1 MATRKL
7 INLLFVGIWL
17 AFLLA
22 DCSSFPRKS
31 FTREQQDVA
40 GIPGIADA
48 RIWADD
54 PTGLSRT
61 APFSDGQ
68 RKPTSFDVLALSGGG
83 AEGAFGAGLLV
94 GWTQAGNRPEF
105 SVVSGTS
112 SGALIAPFAFLGA
125 SHDPIL
131 KDLFTSGIAET
142 LLRVDGLNA
151 IFGSGVFKTEP
162 LKLLIAHYVGED
174 LLHLVAAQH
183 SRGRRLFIVTTNIDA
198 QRTAVWN
205 MGAIAASNYSGRLQ
219 LFRDILVASASAPG
233 LFAPAYIEVQAGN
246 ARFQEMH
253 VDGAVTS
260 NILAVPESVLL
271 QKVAFTH
278 APKPKLYI
286 IVNGKI
292 SPDFAVIGDGA
303 LSIVARSF
311 FSTVKANTRN
321 TLIATYDFARRNGCQ
336 FRLAAIP
343 PDYAMT
349 STTFNFETDYMRRL
363 FNLGFSMGR
372 TGQQW
377 QSSLT
382 ALVASPASESKDLN
396 SAEPKTYGFY
406 SQASATV
413 RAGDHDAACCSQIS
427 AR

>member
-1 MATRKL
+1 MPTPGL
-7 INLLFVGIWL
+7 FSSLLVAIWI
-17 AFLLA
+17 AFSLV
-22 DCSSFPRKS
+22 DCSSLPRAS
-31 FTREQQDVA
+31 FTREQQDMA

-54 PTGLSRT
+54 PAGLSRT

-68 RKPTSFDVLALSGGG
+68 RKSTSIDVLALSGGG

-94 GWTQAGNRPEF
+94 GWTEAGNRPEF

-125 SHDPIL
+125 SHDAIL
-131 KDLFTSGIAET
+131 RDLFTSGIAQS
-142 LLRVDGLNA
+142 LLHLDGLNA

-162 LKLLIAHYVGED
+162 LKLLIAHYVDED

-183 SRGRRLFIVTTNIDA
+183 RRGRRLFVVTTNIDA

-205 MGAIAASNYSGRLQ
+205 MGAIAESDYSGRLQ

-233 LFAPAYIEVQAGN
+233 LFAPAYIQVQAGN
-246 ARFQEMH
+246 AMFQEMH

-260 NILAVPESVLL
+260 NVLAVPEAVLL
-271 QKVAFTH
+271 QKVALTNT
-278 APKPKLYI
+278 AKPKLYI

-292 SPDFAVIGDGA
+292 TPDFAVIGDGT

-321 TLIATYDFARRNGCQ
+321 TLIATYDFARRNGWQ
-336 FRLAAIP
+336 FRLAAIQ

-349 STTFNFETDYMRRL
+349 STTFNFDTEYMRGL

-377 QSSLT
+377 QTSLK
-382 ALVASPASESKDLN
+382 ALAAGPASG
-396 SAEPKTYGFY
+396 PF
-406 SQASATV
+406 
-413 RAGDHDAACCSQIS
+413 
-427 AR
+427 

>member
-7 INLLFVGIWL
+7 ISSLFVGIWL

-162 LKLLIAHYVGED
+162 LKLLIAHYVDED

-183 SRGRRLFIVTTNIDA
+183 RLGRRLFIVTTNIDA

-205 MGAIAASNYSGRLQ
+205 MGAIAASDYSGRLQ

-260 NILAVPESVLL
+260 NVLAVPESVLL

-343 PDYAMT
+343 PDYAMI

-363 FNLGFSMGR
+363 FNLGFSVGR

-377 QSSLT
+377 QSSLK

-396 SAEPKTYGFY
+396 SAGSKTYGFY
-406 SQASATV
+406 SQASARV
-413 RAGDHDAACCSQIS
+413 RAGDHDGACCSQVS

>member
-1 MATRKL
+1 MATRGL
-7 INLLFVGIWL
+7 MNSLFVGAWI
-17 AFLLA
+17 AVLLV
-22 DCSSFPRKS
+22 DCSSFPRKP
-31 FTREQQDVA
+31 FTREQQAVA
-40 GIPGIADA
+40 AIPGISDA

-61 APFSDGQ
+61 LPFSDGQ
-68 RKPTSFDVLALSGGG
+68 GKPTSIDVLALSGGG

-125 SHDPIL
+125 SHDLTL

-162 LKLLIAHYVGED
+162 LKLLIAHYVDED

-183 SRGRRLFIVTTNIDA
+183 RRGRRLFIVTTNIDA

-205 MGAIAASNYSGRLQ
+205 MGAIASSGYSGRLQ

-233 LFAPAYIEVQAGN
+233 LFAPAYIEVQAGS

-260 NILAVPESVLL
+260 NVLAVPESVLL

-278 APKPKLYI
+278 AAKPKLYI

-292 SPDFAVIGDGA
+292 TPDFAVIGDGT

-311 FSTVKANTRN
+311 YSTVKANTRN
-321 TLIATYDFARRNGCQ
+321 TLIATYDFARRNGWQ
-336 FRLAAIP
+336 FRLAAIQ

-349 STTFNFETDYMRRL
+349 STTFNFDTDYMRGL
-363 FNLGFSMGR
+363 FNLGFSIGR

-377 QSSLT
+377 QSSLK
-382 ALVASPASESKDLN
+382 ALA
-396 SAEPKTYGFY
+396 
-406 SQASATV
+406 
-413 RAGDHDAACCSQIS
+413 AGPGTGLF
-427 AR
+427 

>member
-1 MATRKL
+1 MATRGL
-7 INLLFVGIWL
+7 ISSLFVGIWI

-31 FTREQQDVA
+31 FTREQQDLA

-61 APFSDGQ
+61 APFSDRQ
-68 RKPTSFDVLALSGGG
+68 SKPKSIDVLALSGGG

-94 GWTQAGNRPEF
+94 GWTEAGNRPEF

-131 KDLFTSGIAET
+131 RDLFTSGIAET
-142 LLRVDGLNA
+142 ILRVDGLNA

-162 LKLLIAHYVGED
+162 LKLLVAHYVDED
-174 LLHLVAAQH
+174 LLHLVAVQH
-183 SRGRRLFIVTTNIDA
+183 RRGRRLFIVTTNIDA

-205 MGAIAASNYSGRLQ
+205 MGAIAASDYSGRLQ
-219 LFRDILVASASAPG
+219 LFRDILVASTSAPG
-233 LFAPAYIEVQAGN
+233 LFAPAYIQVQAGN

-260 NILAVPESVLL
+260 NVLAVPESVLL
-271 QKVAFTH
+271 QKVAFTD
-278 APKPKLYI
+278 AAKPKLYI

-292 SPDFAVIGDGA
+292 TPDFAVIGDGT

-311 FSTVKANTRN
+311 YSTVKANTRN
-321 TLIATYDFARRNGCQ
+321 TLIATYDFARRNGWQ
-336 FRLAAIP
+336 FRLAAIQ

-349 STTFNFETDYMRRL
+349 STTFNFDTDYMRGL
-363 FNLGFSMGR
+363 FNLGFSRGR

-377 QSSLT
+377 QSSLK
-382 ALVASPASESKDLN
+382 ALAGSPG
-396 SAEPKTYGFY
+396 TGHF
-406 SQASATV
+406 
-413 RAGDHDAACCSQIS
+413 
-427 AR
+427 

>member
-1 MATRKL
+1 MATRGL
-7 INLLFVGIWL
+7 ISSLFVGTWI
-17 AFLLA
+17 AFLLV
-22 DCSSFPRKS
+22 DCSSFPRAS

-61 APFSDGQ
+61 APFSEGQ
-68 RKPTSFDVLALSGGG
+68 RKPTSIDVLALSGGG

-94 GWTQAGNRPEF
+94 GWTEAGNRPEF
-105 SVVSGTS
+105 SMVSGTS
-112 SGALIAPFAFLGA
+112 SGALIAPFAFLGV
-125 SHDPIL
+125 SHDPTL

-142 LLRVDGLNA
+142 LLRLDGLNA

-162 LKLLIAHYVGED
+162 LKLLIARYVDED
-174 LLHLVAAQH
+174 LLHLIASQH
-183 SRGRRLFIVTTNIDA
+183 RRGRRLFIVTTNIDA

-205 MGAIAASNYSGRLQ
+205 MGAIAASDYSGRLQ

-233 LFAPAYIEVQAGN
+233 LFAPAYIQVEAGN
-246 ARFQEMH
+246 AQFQEMH

-260 NILAVPESVLL
+260 NVLAVPESLLL
-271 QKVAFTH
+271 QKVALT
-278 APKPKLYI
+278 AKPKLYI

-292 SPDFAVIGDGA
+292 TPDFAVIGDGT

-311 FSTVKANTRN
+311 YSTVKANTRN
-321 TLIATYDFARRNGCQ
+321 TLIATYDFARRNGWQ
-336 FRLAAIP
+336 FRLAAIQ

-349 STTFNFETDYMRRL
+349 STTFNFDTDYMRGL

-372 TGQQW
+372 TGRQW
-377 QSSLT
+377 QSSLK
-382 ALVASPASESKDLN
+382 ALAASPGTDR
-396 SAEPKTYGFY
+396 F
-406 SQASATV
+406 
-413 RAGDHDAACCSQIS
+413 
-427 AR
+427 

>member
-1 MATRKL
+1 MATRGL
-7 INLLFVGIWL
+7 MSSLFVGIWI
-17 AFLLA
+17 AFLLV
-22 DCSSFPRKS
+22 DCSSFPRKP

-61 APFSDGQ
+61 APFSDRQ
-68 RKPTSFDVLALSGGG
+68 RKSTSIDVLALSGGG
-83 AEGAFGAGLLV
+83 AEGAFGAGVLV

-125 SHDPIL
+125 SRDPTL

-162 LKLLIAHYVGED
+162 LKLLIAHYVDED
-174 LLHLVAAQH
+174 LLQLVAAQH
-183 SRGRRLFIVTTNIDA
+183 RRGRRLFVVTTNIDA

-205 MGAIAASNYSGRLQ
+205 MGAIAASDYSGRLQ

-260 NILAVPESVLL
+260 NVLAVPESVLL
-271 QKVAFTH
+271 QKVAF
-278 APKPKLYI
+278 ANAAKPKLYI

-292 SPDFAVIGDGA
+292 APDFEVIGDGT

-311 FSTVKANTRN
+311 YSTVKANTRN
-321 TLIATYDFARRNGCQ
+321 TLIATYDFARRNGWQ
-336 FRLAAIP
+336 FRLAAIQS
-343 PDYAMT
+343 DYAMT
-349 STTFNFETDYMRRL
+349 STTFNFDTDYMRGL
-363 FNLGFSMGR
+363 FNLGFSTGR

-377 QSSLT
+377 QSSLK
-382 ALVASPASESKDLN
+382 ALAASPIL
-396 SAEPKTYGFY
+396 
-406 SQASATV
+406 
-413 RAGDHDAACCSQIS
+413 H
-427 AR
+427 

>member
-1 MATRKL
+1 MATRAL
-7 INLLFVGIWL
+7 ISSLFVGIWI

-22 DCSSFPRKS
+22 NCSSFPRKS
-31 FTREQQDVA
+31 FTREQQDLA

-54 PTGLSRT
+54 PAGLSRT
-61 APFSDGQ
+61 ALFSYGQ
-68 RKPTSFDVLALSGGG
+68 HKPASIDILALSGGG

-94 GWTQAGNRPEF
+94 GWTEAGNRPEF
-105 SVVSGTS
+105 SMISGTS

-125 SHDPIL
+125 SHDPTL
-131 KDLFTSGIAET
+131 KKLFTGGFAET
-142 LLRVDGLNA
+142 LLHVMALTQF
-151 IFGSGVFKTEP
+151 FGSGVFKTEP
-162 LKLLIAHYVGED
+162 LKLLIAHYVDED
-174 LLHLVAAQH
+174 LLQLVAIQH
-183 SRGRRLFIVTTNIDA
+183 RRGRRLFIVTTNIDA

-205 MGAIAASNYSGRLQ
+205 MGASDYSGRLQ

-260 NILAVPESVLL
+260 NVLAVPESVLL
-271 QKVAFTH
+271 QKVGFKNA
-278 APKPKLYI
+278 AKPKLYI

-292 SPDFAVIGDGA
+292 TSDFAVIGDGT

-311 FSTVKANTRN
+311 YSSVKANTRN
-321 TLIATYDFARRNGCQ
+321 TLIATYDFARRNGWQ

-349 STTFNFETDYMRRL
+349 STTFNFDTDYMRGL
-363 FNLGFSMGR
+363 FDLGFSMGR
-372 TGQQW
+372 TGEQW
-377 QSSLT
+377 QSSLK
-382 ALVASPASESKDLN
+382 ALATSGGASP
-396 SAEPKTYGFY
+396 F
-406 SQASATV
+406 
-413 RAGDHDAACCSQIS
+413 
-427 AR
+427 

>member
-1 MATRKL
+1 MPTPGL
-7 INLLFVGIWL
+7 FSSLLVAIWI
-17 AFLLA
+17 AFSLV
-22 DCSSFPRKS
+22 DCSSLPRAS
-31 FTREQQDVA
+31 FTREQQDMA

-54 PTGLSRT
+54 PAGLSRT

-68 RKPTSFDVLALSGGG
+68 RKSTSIDVLALSGGG

-94 GWTQAGNRPEF
+94 GWTEAGNRPEF

-125 SHDPIL
+125 SHDAIL
-131 KDLFTSGIAET
+131 RDLFTSGIAQS
-142 LLRVDGLNA
+142 LLHLDGLNA

-162 LKLLIAHYVGED
+162 LKLLIAHYVDED

-183 SRGRRLFIVTTNIDA
+183 RRGRRLFVVTTNIDA

-205 MGAIAASNYSGRLQ
+205 MGAIAESDYSGRLQ

-233 LFAPAYIEVQAGN
+233 LFAPAYIQVQAGN
-246 ARFQEMH
+246 AMFQEMH

-260 NILAVPESVLL
+260 NVLAVPEAVLL
-271 QKVAFTH
+271 QKVALTNT
-278 APKPKLYI
+278 AKPKLYI

-292 SPDFAVIGDGA
+292 TPDFVVIGDGT

-321 TLIATYDFARRNGCQ
+321 TLIATYDFARRNGWQ
-336 FRLAAIP
+336 FRLAAIQ

-349 STTFNFETDYMRRL
+349 STTFNFDTEYMRGL

-377 QSSLT
+377 QTSLK
-382 ALVASPASESKDLN
+382 ALAAGPAS
-396 SAEPKTYGFY
+396 GRF
-406 SQASATV
+406 
-413 RAGDHDAACCSQIS
+413 
-427 AR
+427 

>member
-1 MATRKL
+1 MATRGL
-7 INLLFVGIWL
+7 ISSLSVGICI

-22 DCSSFPRKS
+22 DCSSFSRKS
-31 FTREQQDVA
+31 FTRGQQDLA

-61 APFSDGQ
+61 APFSGGQ
-68 RKPTSFDVLALSGGG
+68 HKPPSIDVLALSGGG
-83 AEGAFGAGLLV
+83 AEGAFGTGLLL
-94 GWTQAGNRPEF
+94 GWTEAGNRPQF
-105 SVVSGTS
+105 SMVSGTS
-112 SGALIAPFAFLGA
+112 SGALIAPFAFLGS
-125 SHDPIL
+125 SHDPTL
-131 KDLFTSGIAET
+131 KDLFTSGVAET

-162 LKLLIAHYVGED
+162 LKLLIAHYVDED
-174 LLHLVAAQH
+174 LLQLVAVQH
-183 SRGRRLFIVTTNIDA
+183 RRGRRLFIITTNIDA

-205 MGAIAASNYSGRLQ
+205 MGAIAASDYSGRLQ

-260 NILAVPESVLL
+260 NVLAVPESVLL
-271 QKVAFTH
+271 QKVAF
-278 APKPKLYI
+278 ADAAKLKLHI
-286 IVNGKI
+286 IINGKI
-292 SPDFAVIGDGA
+292 TPDFAVIGDGT

-311 FSTVKANTRN
+311 YSSVKANTRN
-321 TLIATYDFARRNGCQ
+321 TLIATYDFARRNGWQ

-349 STTFNFETDYMRRL
+349 STTFNFDTDYMRNL
-363 FNLGFSMGR
+363 FDLGFSMGR

-377 QSSLT
+377 QSSPK
-382 ALVASPASESKDLN
+382 ALAGS
-396 SAEPKTYGFY
+396 
-406 SQASATV
+406 SAT
-413 RAGDHDAACCSQIS
+413 GHF
-427 AR
+427 